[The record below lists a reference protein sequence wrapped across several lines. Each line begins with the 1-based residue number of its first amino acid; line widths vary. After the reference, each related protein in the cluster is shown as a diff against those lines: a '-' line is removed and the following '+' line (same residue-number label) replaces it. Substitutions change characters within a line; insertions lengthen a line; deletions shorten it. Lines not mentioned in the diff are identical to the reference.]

1 MCSSGATCLWLR
13 SVLLLEEKGEREE
26 NHRPVASSF
35 KSNYHTMVSTTC
47 PRNRQS
53 FYINYRVFKLLLSVF
68 MLSFIFVIVCD
79 LCELKRIWLF
89 ISILSME
96 IQLSRMN
103 AFWCLTQFSAIF
115 QLYHCDQF
123 YWWSTRREPPPLGKQ
138 LVNFITC
145 VASRVHLFCNL
156 QRWERTHA
164 VLVIGLYE
172 LLDATT

>member
-1 MCSSGATCLWLR
+1 MMCSSGATCLWLR

-89 ISILSME
+89 ISILPLE

-103 AFWCLTQFSAIF
+103 EFWCLTPLSAIF
-115 QLYHCDQF
+115 QLYHGDQF
-123 YWWSTRREPPPLGKQ
+123 Y
-138 LVNFITC
+138 
-145 VASRVHLFCNL
+145 
-156 QRWERTHA
+156 
-164 VLVIGLYE
+164 
-172 LLDATT
+172 